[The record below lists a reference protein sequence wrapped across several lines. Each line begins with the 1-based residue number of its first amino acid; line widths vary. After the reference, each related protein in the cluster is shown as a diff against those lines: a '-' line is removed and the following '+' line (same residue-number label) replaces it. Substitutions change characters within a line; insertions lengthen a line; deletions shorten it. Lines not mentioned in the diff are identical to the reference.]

1 VRHQALAEMTTLKGC
16 VIMKKISL
24 WLLCLVM
31 VFSLSL
37 SVSADNRI
45 TDNSSA
51 NSITGSNAIT
61 NGSTANGGGTA
72 DYDLALYI
80 GSPLTISGGVIKALD
95 SDNPNVAPFI
105 YKDRTLVPLRA
116 IAEHFGAVVSYEPV
130 QKAAIIKFNGITT
143 TFFAGKNTYTQTV
156 SGKADQTF
164 TFDTEML
171 IRENRSMVPLRV
183 IVENILV
190 KKVDY
195 SQSIITVSDTNL
207 NLATATQLKADIKNK
222 IGQAIKISSLAQ
234 LENIIA
240 KKMQYYGPELIRDI
254 QMESATDGSTAAP
267 SKDATP
273 SNVADQE
280 VTGASGSTDYSSTN
294 NQVAGIDEADIIKTD
309 GKFIYIAAGGYVKVI
324 KADNGKMTL
333 SDTIK
338 MPLDPKTGQ
347 NISITELYID
357 KGRLVVLGS
366 YWQGPIGITYPD
378 MPVSSGAGST
388 GSSTG
393 SNGGTISGTS
403 SEPVVDSDPLI
414 TDKSIA
420 IYPPILQGKSYVYCG
435 VYSVDDLG
443 KTTLLKELSVEG
455 NMLSSRKNGD
465 TLYIMSNKYFYG
477 YGPENPGEI
486 IPMVKDTSVSQSFR
500 ELPIN
505 NIMCYP
511 ESISPQYLMV
521 AAVDIMKTD
530 EPANIEAILG
540 SGSTVYMNDTNLYV
554 GQSDYSNATGEMTAI
569 TKFSINGTKIGF
581 AGGGKVKGALLNQF
595 SMDEFDG
602 NLRVATTA
610 WGQNSANAVYILD
623 ENLNQVGAL
632 ENLAPGERIFAVRF
646 MGAKG
651 YIVTYRQIDPLFVI
665 DLSVPTA
672 PKVTGELKVPGFSNF
687 LYPIGENLI
696 LGVGQGTEDIYSKD
710 TSGKEIVVGTRQ
722 TGIKFSIFDVS
733 DQGKPKELQTY
744 TVGESGSYSEIQY
757 NHKALMFNLKDN
769 MLAFEATVQ
778 NSASVKVSDMA
789 DYFNGAVVLT
799 YDLQKGFTEKGRI
812 AYKPSVQ
819 EGHDIGY
826 YGNIRRLCYIGDALY
841 YIQDSQVRSFNI
853 DTLAP
858 ISVL

>member
-1 VRHQALAEMTTLKGC
+1 
-16 VIMKKISL
+16 
-24 WLLCLVM
+24 
-31 VFSLSL
+31 
-37 SVSADNRI
+37 
-45 TDNSSA
+45 
-51 NSITGSNAIT
+51 
-61 NGSTANGGGTA
+61 
-72 DYDLALYI
+72 
-80 GSPLTISGGVIKALD
+80 
-95 SDNPNVAPFI
+95 
-105 YKDRTLVPLRA
+105 LRA

-171 IRENRSMVPLRV
+171 IRESRSMVPLRV
-183 IVENILV
+183 IVENVLV

-195 SQSIITVSDTNL
+195 SQGIITVSDTNL
-207 NLATATQLKADIKNK
+207 NLPAATQLKADIKNK

-240 KKMQYYGPELIRDI
+240 KKMQYYGPELINDL

-267 SKDATP
+267 SKDATQ
-273 SNVADQE
+273 STVADQE
-280 VTGASGSTDYSSTN
+280 GTGAGGPTDYSSTN
-294 NQVAGIDEADIIKTD
+294 NQVEGIDEADIIKTD
-309 GKFIYIAAGGYVKVI
+309 GKFIYIAGGGYVKVI
-324 KADNGKMTL
+324 RTDNGKMTL
-333 SDTIK
+333 ADTIK

-347 NISITELYID
+347 NISIFELYID

-366 YWQGPIGITYPD
+366 YWQGNIGITYPD
-378 MPVSSGAGST
+378 MPVDSG
-388 GSSTG
+388 
-393 SNGGTISGTS
+393 
-403 SEPVVDSDPLI
+403 PLMVE
-414 TDKSIA
+414 KSIA
-420 IYPPILQGKSYVYCG
+420 MIPPIWQGKSYVYCG
-435 VYSVDDLG
+435 IYSVDDLG
-443 KTTLLKELSVEG
+443 KTALLKELSVEG
-455 NMLSSRKNGD
+455 SMLSSRKNGD

-500 ELPIN
+500 KLPIN

-554 GQSDYSNATGEMTAI
+554 GQNDYSNVTGEMTAI

-602 NLRVATTA
+602 NLRVATTS
-610 WGQNSANAVYILD
+610 WGQNSTSSVYILD

-651 YIVTYRQIDPLFVI
+651 YIVTFRQVDPLFVI

-672 PKVTGELKVPGFSNF
+672 PVVTGELKVPGFSNF

-710 TSGKEIVVGTRQ
+710 TSGKEIVIGTRQ

-744 TVGESGSYSEIQY
+744 TVGDSGSYSEILY
-757 NHKALMFNLKDN
+757 NHKALMFNLNDN
-769 MLAFEATVQ
+769 MLAFEATLQ
-778 NSASVKVSDMA
+778 NSTSVKVSEMA
-789 DYFNGAVVLT
+789 DYFSGAVVLT

-819 EGHDIGY
+819 EGPDIGY
-826 YGNIRRLCYIGDALY
+826 YSNIRRLCYIGDVLY
-841 YIQDSQVRSFNI
+841 YIQDNQVRSFNI